1 MSDWSSDV
9 CSSALGEPTADLV
22 GGAVDGFLDDRCAQD
37 LVVQHDC
44 EGAADVA
51 FGDRGELVRADG
63 VEAEGD
69 DRLAGALVEGRLC
82 VDQALAADGYVRL
95 NRIAR
100 RAVGCG
106 EQNDGGDRTSKRLQ
120 SSH

>member
-9 CSSALGEPTADLV
+9 CSSALGEPTADLA
-22 GGAVDGFLDDRCAQD
+22 GAAGDGFLDDRCAQH

-51 FGDRGELVRADG
+51 FGDLGELVRADG

-82 VDQALAADGYVRL
+82 VDQALAADGYARL
-95 NRIAR
+95 HRITR
-100 RAVGCG
+100 RAVGSG
-106 EQNDGGDRTSKRLQ
+106 EQPDAGRNAPAWAPA
-120 SSH
+120 